1 MTDRRVE
8 DIEERILELSGESK
22 MYLWDA
28 KPAKLVGD
36 MRTLLRTLAKEN
48 ERLREELASSIPF

>member
-1 MTDRRVE
+1 MVDKRVE
-8 DIEERILELSGESK
+8 DIENRILELSGESK

-36 MRTLLRTLAKEN
+36 MRTLLRTLAKEKEQLEKTARYN
-48 ERLREELASSIPF
+48 LP